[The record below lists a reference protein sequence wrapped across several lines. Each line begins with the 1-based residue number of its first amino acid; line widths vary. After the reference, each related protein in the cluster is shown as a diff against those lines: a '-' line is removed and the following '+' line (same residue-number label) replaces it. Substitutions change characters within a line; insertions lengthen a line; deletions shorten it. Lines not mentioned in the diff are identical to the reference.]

1 MTNNTC
7 SLCIAILIGS
17 RLVCIHKESEV
28 RDLHEHATQTR
39 SNVFRSSEK
48 RTSLRVTQTNIVD
61 SANLV
66 QRSAT
71 AEGGPVIMAIEN
83 SSMTFKATITVG
95 VSEQVGY
102 WDANLVKHCRWFT
115 LKKTRD
121 SSLRRK

>member
-39 SNVFRSSEK
+39 SNIFRSSEK

-95 VSEQVGY
+95 VSEQIGY
-102 WDANLVKHCRWFT
+102 WDTNLVKHCRWFT
-115 LKKTRD
+115 LKKTRN

>member
-39 SNVFRSSEK
+39 SNIFRSSEK

-71 AEGGPVIMAIEN
+71 AEGGAVIMAIEN
-83 SSMTFKATITVG
+83 SSMTCKATISVG
-95 VSEQVGY
+95 VSEQIGY
-102 WDANLVKHCRWFT
+102 WDTNLVKHGG
-115 LKKTRD
+115 
-121 SSLRRK
+121 SL